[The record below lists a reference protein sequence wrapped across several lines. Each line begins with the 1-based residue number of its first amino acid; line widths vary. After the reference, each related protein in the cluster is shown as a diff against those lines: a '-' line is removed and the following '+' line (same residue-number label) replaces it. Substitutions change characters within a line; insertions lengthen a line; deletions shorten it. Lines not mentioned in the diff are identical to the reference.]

1 MACGVT
7 YSACSVVLCDMA
19 SILETF
25 ATMQGLTEALC
36 KYLCAPLS
44 KYVLLLSA
52 AFGWHGGGW
61 LGYEGEEGGGS
72 V

>member
-1 MACGVT
+1 
-7 YSACSVVLCDMA
+7 MA